1 MKKTSRLVPSLLS
14 ALLASAFVIP
24 VTLAAPAQSSS
35 TTDNISN
42 SMNNNSHPNTTSEN
56 MINKPPKNTDNLLI
70 SAVAWKQTAAEYK
83 ALYYQAFNMAKM
95 QVDLAL
101 AKHKAGDKPLAVIS
115 DLDDTLLNASNYW
128 GYMIAHNNAFFN
140 DPIWDEWVPKN
151 RYTATPGAL
160 DFVTYCQSKG
170 VDVFY
175 VSNRDQGD
183 NTYEYAKGNLTH
195 LGFPFVDKKHLIV
208 QRDASNKEPAQH
220 KIMQDYDVVVL
231 LGDNLNDFQRKY
243 YSQSVDER
251 TRLME
256 EDKDLFGSKFI
267 LMPNPTDGHWIRAI
281 FGESEPKDTPKNRQR
296 FFDAATKSAWN
307 GE

>member
-1 MKKTSRLVPSLLS
+1 MNKISQIFTRAIN
-14 ALLASAFVIP
+14 ALLITALATPIAI
-24 VTLAAPAQSSS
+24 AAPTQ
-35 TTDNISN
+35 T
-42 SMNNNSHPNTTSEN
+42 NNVTNSHHTQPTTKT
-56 MINKPPKNTDNLLI
+56 MTTNKNDNLLI

-101 AKHKAGDKPLAVIS
+101 AKQQANDKPLAVIS

-128 GYMIAHNNAFFN
+128 GYMIEHNKAFFD
-140 DPIWDEWVPKN
+140 DPIWDEWVPTN
-151 RYTATPGAL
+151 HYTATPGAL
-160 DFVTYCQSKG
+160 DFVKYCQSKG

-183 NTYEYAKGNLTH
+183 STYQYAVGNLIH
-195 LGFPFVDKKHLIV
+195 LGFPFVDKQHLIV
-208 QRDASNKEPAQH
+208 QRDASNKEPAQQ
-220 KIMQDYDVVVL
+220 KIMQDYNVVVF

-243 YSQSVDER
+243 YSQNVDER

-256 EDKDLFGSKFI
+256 EDKALFGSKFI

-281 FGESEPKDTPKNRQR
+281 FGESEPKDTPENRQR
-296 FFDAATKSAWN
+296 FFEAATKSAWKGN
-307 GE
+307 

>member
-1 MKKTSRLVPSLLS
+1 MKKPSQFIPSLLS
-14 ALLASAFVIP
+14 TLLASTLMMP
-24 VTLAAPAQSSS
+24 VALAASAQSNG
-35 TTDNISN
+35 TFNNISN
-42 SMNNNSHPNTTSEN
+42 SMNNTNNTHMTSKKIIDKTQQN
-56 MINKPPKNTDNLLI
+56 NDNLLI

-128 GYMIAHNNAFFN
+128 GYMIAHNHAFFD

-151 RYTATPGAL
+151 LYTATPGAL
-160 DFVTYCQSKG
+160 DFVKYCQSKG
-170 VDVFY
+170 VEVFY
-175 VSNRDQGD
+175 VSNREQGEK
-183 NTYEYAKGNLTH
+183 TWQYAAGNLTH

-220 KIMQDYDVVVL
+220 KIMQDYDVVTL

-256 EDKDLFGSKFI
+256 QDKALFGSKFI

-281 FGESEPKDTPKNRQR
+281 FGESEPKDTPENRQR
-296 FFDAATKSAWN
+296 FIEAATKSAWN
-307 GE
+307 GK